1 MGLACSQ
8 IRLLTLT
15 RRKADCE
22 YGISVDAMEKMA
34 LTKEMTQ
41 LSQDYYSKLHAKNV
55 SFYANGKYNKIN
67 YNYLMGYG
75 SNYTAILDGNQP
87 LKSDNSMVLTD
98 YKGQVVLS
106 DSYANAI
113 KSVLGNS
120 IMDSDGRGG
129 TFSADKIPEI
139 LAALCPGRTADEFR
153 NGIAHSQYNATTV
166 NTMTGEETGSTVVNN
181 TDTMNEQID
190 KLIDFYYPIFQAAA
204 ANGWTTEYNEKMAEN
219 PDYVSDAITSGT
231 FQLAGVNDY
240 GQYDENTS
248 LTYYVTSGAI
258 DLRSDSEQREEVT
271 AWYNA
276 EKDRISEKET
286 MLDVHMENLSTELE
300 AIKTEMQSIESY
312 INDAVQS
319 VFNWGN
325 A

>member
-22 YGISVDAMEKMA
+22 YGISVSAMEKMS

-166 NTMTGEETGSTVVNN
+166 NTMTGDATGSTVVNN

-286 MLDVHMENLSTELE
+286 MIDVHMENLSTELE

>member
-8 IRLLTLT
+8 MRLLTLT

-22 YGISVDAMEKMA
+22 YGISINSMEKMS

-55 SFYANGKYNKIN
+55 TFYANGKYNKIN

-75 SNYTAILDGNQP
+75 DYSAILNGDRP
-87 LKSDNSMVLTD
+87 LKTDNKMILTD
-98 YKGQVVLS
+98 FKGQVVLS

-113 KSVLGNS
+113 KSVLGSS
-120 IMDSDGRGG
+120 IMDRDGRGG
-129 TFSADKIPEI
+129 TFSTDKIPEI
-139 LAALCPGRTADEFR
+139 LAVVCPGTTAEKFR
-153 NGIAHSQYNATTV
+153 NGINHSQFSATTK
-166 NTMTGEETGSTVVNN
+166 NTMTGETTGTTVVNN
-181 TDTMNEQID
+181 TDTVNSLID

-204 ANGWTTEYNEKMAEN
+204 ANGWSAEYNEQITEN

-231 FQLAGVNDY
+231 FQLSGINDN

-258 DLRSDSEQREEVT
+258 DVRNDSEQREEIT

-276 EKDRISEKET
+276 EKNRISEKET
-286 MLDVHMENLSTELE
+286 LIDVDMENLSTELN
-300 AIKTEMQSIESY
+300 AINTEIQSIQSY

>member
-8 IRLLTLT
+8 MRLLTLT

-22 YGISVDAMEKMA
+22 YGININSMEKMS

-55 SFYANGKYNKIN
+55 TFYANGKYNKIN

-75 SNYTAILDGNQP
+75 SNYTAVLNGDKP
-87 LKSDNSMVLTD
+87 LKADNKMILTD
-98 YKGQVVLS
+98 FKGQVVLS

-113 KSVLGNS
+113 KSVLGSS
-120 IMDSDGRGG
+120 IMDRDGRGG
-129 TFSADKIPEI
+129 TFSTDKIPEI
-139 LAALCPGRTADEFR
+139 LAALCPGRSAEEFR
-153 NGIAHSQYNATTV
+153 NGIAHSEYAATTQ
-166 NTMTGEETGSTVVNN
+166 NTMTGEVTGSTTVNN
-181 TDTMNEQID
+181 TDTMNSQVQQ
-190 KLIDFYYPIFQAAA
+190 LIDFYYPIFQAAA
-204 ANGWTTEYNEKMAEN
+204 ANGWTAEYNEQITEN
-219 PDYVSDAITSGT
+219 SDYVSDAITSGT
-231 FQLAGVNDY
+231 FQLTGLRND

-258 DLRSDSEQREEVT
+258 DVRSDSDQREEIT

-286 MLDVHMENLSTELE
+286 LIDIDMENLSTELQ
-300 AIKTEMQSIESY
+300 AINTEIQSIQSY